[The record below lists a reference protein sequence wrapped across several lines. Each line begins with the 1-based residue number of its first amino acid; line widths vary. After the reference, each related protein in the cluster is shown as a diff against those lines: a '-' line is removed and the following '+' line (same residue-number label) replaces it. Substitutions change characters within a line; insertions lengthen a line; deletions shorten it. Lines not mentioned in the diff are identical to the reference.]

1 MKTNFMK
8 INEIEKLKIIHTKAK
23 SKNKNLYACAMPNN
37 SIGMIKDELTLVKS
51 VSENS
56 FKIFRML
63 DNTLIEIKSKHLDNF
78 KFIY

>member
-8 INEIEKLKIIHTKAK
+8 INEIEKLKIIHAKAK
-23 SKNKNLYACAMPNN
+23 SKNKNLYACVMPDN

-51 VSENS
+51 VSDNS
-56 FKIFRML
+56 FRIFRML
-63 DNTLIEIKSKHLDNF
+63 DNTVIEIKSKYLDNF

>member
-1 MKTNFMK
+1 
-8 INEIEKLKIIHTKAK
+8 
-23 SKNKNLYACAMPNN
+23 MPDN

-56 FKIFRML
+56 FTIFRML
-63 DNTLIEIKSKHLDNF
+63 DSSVIEIKSKYLDNF

>member
-1 MKTNFMK
+1 MK
-8 INEIEKLKIIHTKAK
+8 INEIEKLKTIHTKTK
-23 SKNKNLYACAMPNN
+23 SKNKNLYAGVMPDN

-56 FKIFRML
+56 FTIFRML
-63 DNTLIEIKSKHLDNF
+63 DSSVIEIKSKYLDNF